1 MESSLHM
8 CDVATECMLVNGY
21 SQECTVIHKDVRR
34 VKISKDAGDAGL
46 AGPAD
51 ICIFEV
57 HKACLCSRHTK
68 SAPAAVPTQ
77 SQIIKQQRD
86 PLNELIHRGSHQIL
100 PVSLLVHH
108 ICESSYQA
116 LSNGSDGH
124 Q

>member
-57 HKACLCSRHTK
+57 QKASLCSRDTK
-68 SAPAAVPTQ
+68 SAPAAFRTQ
-77 SQIIKQQRD
+77 CQIIKQQRSLLD
-86 PLNELIHRGSHQIL
+86 ELICRGSQQIL
-100 PVSLLVHH
+100 PVSVVAHH
-108 ICESSYQA
+108 ICEGLYQA
-116 LSNGSDGH
+116 LNNGSDGH